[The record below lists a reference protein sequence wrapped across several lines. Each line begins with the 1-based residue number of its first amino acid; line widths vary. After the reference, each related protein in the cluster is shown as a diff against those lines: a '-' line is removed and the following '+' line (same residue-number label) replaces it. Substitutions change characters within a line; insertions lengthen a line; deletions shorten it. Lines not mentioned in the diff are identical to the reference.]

1 MAYFKIEEPDKPVK
15 WIKSIDGA
23 NCTLEFTDKVEEARY
38 EDDGFFADSEKGFL
52 EFHFMD
58 KYPELQYMTLD
69 SKYYSR
75 GGGLQGMAFVD
86 AVAPQMDVVEEAA
99 PQAEEAWDEDVAEA
113 PAEAIG

>member
-69 SKYYSR
+69 SRYYNR
-75 GGGLQGMAFVD
+75 GGGLQGMAFV
-86 AVAPQMDVVEEAA
+86 QMDAVEEAEA
-99 PQAEEAWDEDVAEA
+99 PAEAEAWDEDVAEA

>member
-69 SKYYSR
+69 SRYYNR
-75 GGGLQGMAFVD
+75 GGGLQGMAFV
-86 AVAPQMDVVEEAA
+86 QMDAVEEAA
-99 PQAEEAWDEDVAEA
+99 PQVEEAWDEDVAEA

>member
-23 NCTLEFTDKVEEARY
+23 NCTLEFTDKIEEAHY

-69 SKYYSR
+69 SRYYNR
-75 GGGLQGMAFVD
+75 GGGLQGMAFV
-86 AVAPQMDVVEEAA
+86 QMDAVEEAA
-99 PQAEEAWDEDVAEA
+99 PQVEEAWDEDVAEA

>member
-15 WIKSIDGA
+15 WIKSINGVDG
-23 NCTLEFTDKVEEARY
+23 TLEFTDKVEEAHY

-69 SKYYSR
+69 SKYYNR

-86 AVAPQMDVVEEAA
+86 AVGPQMDVVEEAA
-99 PQAEEAWDEDVAEA
+99 PQVEEAWDEDVAEA

>member
-1 MAYFKIEEPDKPVK
+1 MAYFKIEEPNNPVK
-15 WIKSIDGA
+15 WIKSINGA
-23 NCTLEFTDKVEEARY
+23 NCTLEFTDNTKDAHY

-75 GGGLQGMAFVD
+75 GGGLQGMAFVNAD
-86 AVAPQMDVVEEAA
+86 AAPQMDVVEEAA
-99 PQAEEAWDEDVAEA
+99 PQAEEAWDEDVA
-113 PAEAIG
+113 G

>member
-23 NCTLEFTDKVEEARY
+23 NCTLEFTDKIEEAHY
-38 EDDGFFADSEKGFL
+38 EDDGFFADSERGFL

-58 KYPELQYMTLD
+58 NYPELQYMTLD
-69 SKYYSR
+69 SRYYNR

-86 AVAPQMDVVEEAA
+86 AVAPQMDVVEEA
-99 PQAEEAWDEDVAEA
+99 EA
-113 PAEAIG
+113 PAEAEAWQ

>member
-1 MAYFKIEEPDKPVK
+1 MAYFKIEELDKPVK

-23 NCTLEFTDKVEEARY
+23 NCTLEFTDKIEEAHY

-75 GGGLQGMAFVD
+75 GGGLQGMAFID
-86 AVAPQMDVVEEAA
+86 AVAPQMDVVEEA
-99 PQAEEAWDEDVAEA
+99 EA

>member
-86 AVAPQMDVVEEAA
+86 AAAPQMDVVEEAA
-99 PQAEEAWDEDVAEA
+99 PQVEEAWDEDGVEA
-113 PAEAIG
+113 PVEAMD

>member
-69 SKYYSR
+69 SKYYNR
-75 GGGLQGMAFVD
+75 GGGLQGMAVG
-86 AVAPQMDVVEEAA
+86 PQMDVAEEAA
-99 PQAEEAWDEDVAEA
+99 PQVEEAWDEDEA
-113 PAEAIG
+113 PAEAEAMG

>member
-69 SKYYSR
+69 SKYYNR
-75 GGGLQGMAFVD
+75 GGGLQGIAY
-86 AVAPQMDVVEEAA
+86 VVEEAA
-99 PQAEEAWDEDVAEA
+99 PQAEEAWGEDVDEA

>member
-23 NCTLEFTDKVEEARY
+23 NCTLEFTDKIEEAHY

-69 SKYYSR
+69 SKYYNR
-75 GGGLQGMAFVD
+75 GGGLQGMALVD
-86 AVAPQMDVVEEAA
+86 AGGLAEEAEA
-99 PQAEEAWDEDVAEA
+99 PAEAEAWDEDVA
-113 PAEAIG
+113 G